1 MPRMAR
7 DNSQPTLTDWDEEKA
22 KQDEIAAQINDAAP
36 VQSTPLVAGTPSD
49 EETTT
54 DEVIVE
60 VPLVT
65 LRPKADVEL
74 DYPIA
79 VSVVGAEDGY
89 LIFDGPEDT
98 VDVPA
103 PVAEQITYSP
113 AVEVAA

>member
-1 MPRMAR
+1 MAQT
-7 DNSQPTLTDWDEEKA
+7 STQPTPTNWDEEKA
-22 KQDEIAAQINDAAP
+22 KQNEIAAQIDSDAP
-36 VQSTPLVAGTPSD
+36 IKSTPQVAGTASD

-60 VPLVT
+60 VPQVT
-65 LRPKADVEL
+65 IRPKADVEL

-79 VSVVGAEDGY
+79 VSVVGSDD
-89 LIFDGPEDT
+89 LIFTSASDSVE
-98 VDVPA
+98 VPA

>member
-7 DNSQPTLTDWDEEKA
+7 DDSQATLPNWDEEQA
-22 KQDEIAAQINDAAP
+22 KQEEIAAQINDAEP

-65 LRPKADVEL
+65 LQPKPDAEL
-74 DYPIA
+74 EFPIA
-79 VSVVGAEDGY
+79 VSVVGAEED
-89 LIFDGPEDT
+89 LVFTGPEDT
-98 VDVPA
+98 VEVPA

-113 AVEVAA
+113 AVEVAS